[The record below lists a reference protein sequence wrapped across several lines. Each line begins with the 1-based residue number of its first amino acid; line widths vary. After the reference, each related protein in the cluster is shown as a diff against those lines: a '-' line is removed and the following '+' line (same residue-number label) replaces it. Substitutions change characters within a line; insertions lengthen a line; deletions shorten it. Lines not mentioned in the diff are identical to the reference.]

1 MGCKWVAPL
10 KIKKGFTFN
19 NAFQKLLDDQ
29 SKKKYGWIWVAN
41 FTIDH

>member
-29 SKKKYGWIWVAN
+29 SKKKYEWIRVAN